1 MNWQVAAAAIGVLA
15 MPLEPMLVSLGKA
28 GLALRVRAVVCAVYL
43 IVLAPLIRA
52 AGLNGAGAPWWAP
65 PRPWRSACTWPCA
78 EAGGRTDRLK
88 RRTNLRRGSKR
99 RQRRLPMI
107 TPTSSSRTVRFA
119 DFPTLTA
126 ALDFAAT
133 GETGINLYSLRGE
146 LVEALPYAKLREQA
160 LALAPRL
167 LATGAKPGDSVGLIA
182 DTEADFVRAFFACQ
196 YAGLVPAPLPLPAP
210 LGGREAYVEQIARML
225 GSAHAKL
232 LIGPA
237 GMKDWVAEIAA
248 KAPLDFAGVLA
259 DLPRADSAAGLPEIL
274 PDNTC
279 YLQFSS
285 GSTRFPTGVL
295 VTHRALMAN
304 AVAITRDGLQVRPS
318 DRAVSWLPLYHDM
331 GLIGF
336 LLAPMTSQMSVDLL
350 PTGAFVRRP
359 LLWLDLITKN
369 GGTISYSPTF
379 GYELC
384 ARRAEVASIEHLDLS
399 NWRSAG
405 LGGDMIRTG
414 PLKAFAE
421 RFASVGFSDKA
432 FVASYGMAEATL
444 ALSMAPL
451 GGGLKTERLDVERLE
466 QHEAVVTAD
475 AERSREFARNGPALP
490 GHELEVRD
498 ENGAGAARARR
509 GPHLRPRPQ
518 PDAGIFRAAAGD
530 RPRAVGRRLAGHRRP
545 GLPDRRRDRHHRPRQ
560 GPDHPQRPQHLA
572 AGPGMDRRGRGRGLR
587 SGDVAAFSVPG
598 DGEETVV
605 VLVQARGG
613 DADTR
618 AALVEKITGV
628 LRLRHQVETQVQLVG
643 AHALPQTSS
652 GKLSRSKAKAAYL
665 AGAYAATER
674 A

>member
-1 MNWQVAAAAIGVLA
+1 
-15 MPLEPMLVSLGKA
+15 
-28 GLALRVRAVVCAVYL
+28 
-43 IVLAPLIRA
+43 
-52 AGLNGAGAPWWAP
+52 
-65 PRPWRSACTWPCA
+65 
-78 EAGGRTDRLK
+78 
-88 RRTNLRRGSKR
+88 
-99 RQRRLPMI
+99 MI

-126 ALDFAAT
+126 ALDFAAS
-133 GETGINLYSLRGE
+133 GETGVNLYSLRGE
-146 LVEALPYAKLREQA
+146 LVEALPYATLREQA
-160 LALAPRL
+160 LALAGRL

-182 DTEADFVRAFFACQ
+182 DTEGDFVRAFFACQ
-196 YAGLVPAPLPLPAP
+196 YAGLAPAPLPMPAP

-225 GSAHAKL
+225 ATARAKI
-232 LIGPA
+232 LIGPS

-248 KAPLDFAGVLA
+248 KTPLDFAGVLA
-259 DLPRADSAAGLPEIL
+259 DLPEAPPSQEGGAALPEIL
-274 PDNTC
+274 PDATC

-304 AVAITRDGLQVRPS
+304 AVAITRDGLQVKPH

-336 LLAPMTSQMSVDLL
+336 LLSPMTSQMSVDLL

-384 ARRAEVASIEHLDLS
+384 ARRAEVASIEHLELS
-399 NWRSAG
+399 KWRSAG

-414 PLKAFAE
+414 PLKAFSD
-421 RFASVGFSDKA
+421 RFAAVGFSDKA
-432 FVASYGMAEATL
+432 YVASYGMAEATL

-466 QHEAVVTAD
+466 RENLAVSSND
-475 AERSREFARNGPALP
+475 AERSRDFARNGPALP

-498 ENGAGAARARR
+498 ENGAVLPERGVGRIYAR
-509 GPHLRPRPQ
+509 GPSLMREYFEQ
-518 PDAGIFRAAAGD
+518 PEETARVLSADGWLDTGD
-530 RPRAVGRRLAGHRRP
+530 LGFLIDGEIVIT
-545 GLPDRRRDRHHRPRQ
+545 
-560 GPDHPQRPQHLA
+560 
-572 AGPGMDRRGRGRGLR
+572 GRGKDLIILNGRNIWPQDLEWTAEAEVESLR

-618 AALVEKITGV
+618 AALVEKVTGV

-652 GKLSRSKAKAAYL
+652 GKLSRSKARAAYL
-665 AGAYAATER
+665 AGAYGER
-674 A
+674 G

>member
-1 MNWQVAAAAIGVLA
+1 
-15 MPLEPMLVSLGKA
+15 
-28 GLALRVRAVVCAVYL
+28 
-43 IVLAPLIRA
+43 
-52 AGLNGAGAPWWAP
+52 
-65 PRPWRSACTWPCA
+65 
-78 EAGGRTDRLK
+78 
-88 RRTNLRRGSKR
+88 
-99 RQRRLPMI
+99 
-107 TPTSSSRTVRFA
+107 
-119 DFPTLTA
+119 
-126 ALDFAAT
+126 
-133 GETGINLYSLRGE
+133 
-146 LVEALPYAKLREQA
+146 
-160 LALAPRL
+160 
-167 LATGAKPGDSVGLIA
+167 
-182 DTEADFVRAFFACQ
+182 VRAFFACQ

-225 GSAHAKL
+225 GSAHARL
-232 LIGPA
+232 LVGPA

-248 KAPLDFAGVLA
+248 KTPLDFAGALA
-259 DLPRADSAAGLPEIL
+259 DLPEAAGATLPEIL

-304 AVAITRDGLQVRPS
+304 AVAITRDGLQVRPT

-336 LLAPMTSQMSVDLL
+336 LLSPMTSQMSVDLL

-359 LLWLDLITKN
+359 LLWLDLITRN

-399 NWRSAG
+399 QWRSAG

-414 PLKAFAE
+414 PLKAFVE
-421 RFASVGFSDKA
+421 RFAGVGFSDKA

-466 QHEAVVTAD
+466 QHEAVITDD

-498 ENGAGAARARR
+498 ENGAVLPERGVGRIYAR
-509 GPHLRPRPQ
+509 GPSLMREYFEQ
-518 PDAGIFRAAAGD
+518 PEETARVLSADGWLDTGD
-530 RPRAVGRRLAGHRRP
+530 LGYLIDGEIVIT
-545 GLPDRRRDRHHRPRQ
+545 
-560 GPDHPQRPQHLA
+560 
-572 AGPGMDRRGRGRGLR
+572 GRGKDLIILNGRNIWPQDLEWTAEAEVEGLR

-598 DGEETVV
+598 DGEEVVV

-613 DADTR
+613 DTDTR
-618 AALVEKITGV
+618 AALVEKIAGV
-628 LRLRHQVETQVQLVG
+628 LRLRHQVEAQVQLVG

-652 GKLSRSKAKAAYL
+652 GKLSRSKARAAFL
-665 AGAYAATER
+665 AGAYGER

>member
-1 MNWQVAAAAIGVLA
+1 
-15 MPLEPMLVSLGKA
+15 
-28 GLALRVRAVVCAVYL
+28 
-43 IVLAPLIRA
+43 
-52 AGLNGAGAPWWAP
+52 
-65 PRPWRSACTWPCA
+65 
-78 EAGGRTDRLK
+78 
-88 RRTNLRRGSKR
+88 
-99 RQRRLPMI
+99 MI

-146 LVEALPYAKLREQA
+146 LVEALPYATLREQA
-160 LALAPRL
+160 LSLAPRL
-167 LATGAKPGDSVGLIA
+167 LATGAKPGESVGLIA

-210 LGGREAYVEQIARML
+210 LGGREAYVEQMARML
-225 GSAHAKL
+225 ASAHAKL
-232 LIGPA
+232 LIGPT

-259 DLPRADSAAGLPEIL
+259 DLPESKRDAL
-274 PDNTC
+274 PDVLPSNTC

-295 VTHRALMAN
+295 VTHRALIAN
-304 AVAITRDGLQVRPS
+304 AVAITRDGLQVQAS

-336 LLAPMTSQMSVDLL
+336 LLAPMTAQMSIDLL

-384 ARRAEVASIEHLDLS
+384 ARRAEVASIEHLELS
-399 NWRSAG
+399 KWRSAG

-414 PLKAFAE
+414 PLRAFAE
-421 RFASVGFSDKA
+421 RFASVGFSEKA

-451 GGGLKTERLDVERLE
+451 GGGLKVERLDVERLE
-466 QHEAVVTAD
+466 QHEAVLTD
-475 AERSREFARNGPALP
+475 DTERSREFARNGPALP

-498 ENGAGAARARR
+498 ESGVVLPERGVGRIYAR
-509 GPHLRPRPQ
+509 GPSLMREYFEQ
-518 PDAGIFRAAAGD
+518 PAETARVLSADGWLDTGD
-530 RPRAVGRRLAGHRRP
+530 LGYLIDGEIVIT
-545 GLPDRRRDRHHRPRQ
+545 
-560 GPDHPQRPQHLA
+560 
-572 AGPGMDRRGRGRGLR
+572 GRGKDLIILNGRNIWPQDLEWTAEAEVEGLR
-587 SGDVAAFSVPG
+587 SGDVAAFSVSG

-618 AALVEKITGV
+618 VALVEKITGV

-652 GKLSRSKAKAAYL
+652 GKLSRSKAKTAYL
-665 AGAYAATER
+665 AGAYAPIER

>member
-1 MNWQVAAAAIGVLA
+1 
-15 MPLEPMLVSLGKA
+15 
-28 GLALRVRAVVCAVYL
+28 
-43 IVLAPLIRA
+43 
-52 AGLNGAGAPWWAP
+52 
-65 PRPWRSACTWPCA
+65 
-78 EAGGRTDRLK
+78 
-88 RRTNLRRGSKR
+88 
-99 RQRRLPMI
+99 MI

-133 GETGINLYSLRGE
+133 GETGVNLYSLRGE
-146 LVEALPYAKLREQA
+146 LVEALPYARLREQA
-160 LALAPRL
+160 LELAPRL

-210 LGGREAYVEQIARML
+210 LGGREAYVGQIARML
-225 GSAHAKL
+225 TSAHARL
-232 LIGPA
+232 LIGPS

-248 KAPLDFAGVLA
+248 KTPLDFAGTLA
-259 DLPRADSAAGLPEIL
+259 DLPESAGATLPEIV
-274 PDNTC
+274 PEATC

-304 AVAITRDGLQVRPS
+304 AVAITRDGLEVRPS

-336 LLAPMTSQMSVDLL
+336 LLSPMTSQMSVDLL

-359 LLWLDLITKN
+359 LLWLDLITRN

-384 ARRAEVASIEHLDLS
+384 ARRAEVASIEHLDLK

-414 PLKAFAE
+414 PLRAFAE
-421 RFASVGFSDKA
+421 RFASVGFSEKA

-466 QHEAVVTAD
+466 QHEAVVTDD

-498 ENGAGAARARR
+498 ENGKGLPERGVGRIYAR
-509 GPHLRPRPQ
+509 GPSLMREYFEQ
-518 PDAGIFRAAAGD
+518 PEETARVLSADGWLDTGD
-530 RPRAVGRRLAGHRRP
+530 LGYLIDGEIVIT
-545 GLPDRRRDRHHRPRQ
+545 
-560 GPDHPQRPQHLA
+560 
-572 AGPGMDRRGRGRGLR
+572 GRGKDLIILNGRNIWPQDLEWTAEAEVDGLR
-587 SGDVAAFSVPG
+587 SGDVAAFSTPG
-598 DGEETVV
+598 DGEEIVV

-613 DADTR
+613 DAGAR
-618 AALVEKITGV
+618 AALVEKIAGV
-628 LRLRHQVETQVQLVG
+628 LRLRHQVEAQVQLVG

-652 GKLSRSKAKAAYL
+652 GKLSRSKARAAYL
-665 AGAYAATER
+665 AGAYAVER
-674 A
+674 V